1 MKWIL
6 LALIFI
12 SGIYYLISDKKRA
25 ELEESQ
31 HVAILQKEDILPV
44 KTEKVYIMKFSRR
57 TLETMRNLTNDVNPE
72 VRFAAAEILWQIQD
86 EQVIAIIKR
95 MLEMETEKS
104 VRIKIIDM
112 LAKDKT
118 KISLALLAEAL
129 KSYDKTTRIRAVEA
143 LGKFA
148 NREAIPVLNIAL
160 NDYDEEVRVKALK
173 AINNIRKDI
182 ETHKEMQL
190 KQKQAKPIFKVE

>member
-104 VRIKIIDM
+104 VR
-112 LAKDKT
+112 

-190 KQKQAKPIFKVE
+190 RQKQAKPIFKVE